1 MLFNQQLIKDKENE
15 GQGGTELEESFFHPG
30 FPHFFL
36 RYLLMVPESYSPTTN
51 LLPPMTARALL

>member
-1 MLFNQQLIKDKENE
+1 M
-15 GQGGTELEESFFHPG
+15 ELEESFFHPG

-51 LLPPMTARALL
+51 LLPPMTVKSFAISLRNRKEESYK